1 MPTDFE
7 RELSALLNSVTP
19 DPPAHLSAPRVAT
32 LPEVTRPDTGAD
44 VIELPTAT
52 TPETIRR
59 WHRWPTTLAA
69 AAVAALAAG
78 VVAIIQLGDSGHPAT
93 HQPINS
99 GPPTSPA
106 ATAPACRNN
115 QIVISQ
121 GPNGFAT
128 HGRAGTAQITYTNR
142 SPKECLLALPSV
154 TIGPDATGGR
164 PFPASRASVRLSSQ
178 AHLVITAHVRVTGQC
193 RSVKDGLLINLGQD
207 GWTYSSSIG
216 VTGCTLTPLRVTHHL
231 IG

>member
-19 DPPAHLSAPRVAT
+19 DPPGHLSAPRVAT
-32 LPEVTRPDTGAD
+32 LPEVSRTDADAD
-44 VIELPTAT
+44 VIELSAAT
-52 TPETIRR
+52 TKQEPSRR
-59 WHRWPTTLAA
+59 YRWPAVLAA

-78 VVAIIQLGDSGHPAT
+78 VVAIIQLGDGHAT
-93 HQPINS
+93 HQPIGS
-99 GPPTSPA
+99 PTPTSKT
-106 ATAPACRNN
+106 ATVPPCRNS

-121 GPNGFAT
+121 GPNESAT
-128 HGRAGTAQITYTNR
+128 HGRAGAVQMTYTNR

-154 TIGPDATGGR
+154 TIGPDSTGGR
-164 PFPASRASVRLSSQ
+164 PFSASGDSVRLSRQ
-178 AHLVITAHVRVTGQC
+178 AHLVITAHVRVAGQC
-193 RSVKDGLLINLGQD
+193 RSVKDGLLINLSQD

-231 IG
+231 VG